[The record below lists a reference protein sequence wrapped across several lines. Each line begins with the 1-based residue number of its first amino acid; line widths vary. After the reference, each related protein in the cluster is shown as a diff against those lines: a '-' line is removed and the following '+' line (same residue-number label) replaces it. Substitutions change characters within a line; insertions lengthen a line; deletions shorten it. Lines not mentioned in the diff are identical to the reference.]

1 MKVSKETWKTI
12 LKVVGTI
19 IATIAGALG
28 VKGMTPGL

>member
-1 MKVSKETWKTI
+1 MKVSKETWKTVW
-12 LKVVGTI
+12 KVVGAI